1 MKAHIYT
8 FVTFFILSLPIT
20 STMAA
25 NQITHPM
32 SVGWQFNQAWFTQ
45 QTQHF
50 ILHAPEELI
59 QHLPHVAALAE
70 QAHLEISEALDWSP
84 TNKTHLVLTDDVD
97 GANGWATVY
106 PFNQNRI
113 YISAPDS
120 INSLE
125 DYRDWLSLLIRHEY
139 THTLHLDQA
148 RGLPAAL
155 RSVFGRQ
162 IFSFPHNFQPLWLI
176 EGLAIDQETDHEL
189 AVGRAQSDYYA
200 MQMRAEVE
208 RGLISLGRVSGLNRD
223 WPQGQAYLYG
233 AYFYEFLRQT
243 YGEDA
248 QADWLKSYS
257 YNLIPYWMNPTARR
271 VLGDDFPQVW
281 ARYQAWLSER
291 YSPVLTPVEPK
302 RILTQHGGSPYY
314 GQVHQNA
321 LYRVEA
327 DGHSRPRLVKQPLTE
342 SEASP
347 EFLTEVDY
355 PGVFSVSPTG
365 RIIMTQLRPNRQN
378 RVYADL
384 WLWDQTRW
392 QRITQQQRYRQ
403 AVWLNEHQL
412 LARRQVGGIS
422 ELHLLSDK
430 GQLQQVIWQGEPQT
444 VLGHID
450 AHPSGQKIVAMKKPA
465 LGSWQLAE
473 FDLNTLQWRWL
484 TQNRFNQAD
493 PSYAVDGESVVYSA
507 NYSSAYQIYQM
518 DTKTRHIQALT
529 QGQVGA
535 FNPLLTQEASLV
547 YQDYS
552 AEGYNWALIT
562 PKNQAKQQKDLPNID
577 KQAWLDSMAAPTA
590 TDLSEI
596 QPYQPYSSLR
606 PRAWWPILSLTEQRN
621 QVGVMLDGQDALAR
635 HHYQLSLVY
644 DDLAAQPFGL
654 LSYQMDNRYLLQYM
668 RSWREGYN
676 PQKKDELV
684 LLRAK
689 DTLVAGRLNALNFFD
704 DQLAFHL
711 GLVFEQEKDAW
722 RDERVTP
729 LPTTQRTDLS
739 LVTHWDNTQTYRY
752 SISPASGWQ
761 GYGALDSHDGVKN
774 DFSGYRLQFDLKH
787 YWHIM
792 NSQVLH
798 TRLVG
803 GYAQPTA
810 HPFQL
815 GSDRG
820 AFSSGLFARTDYPLR
835 GYPKASISTD
845 KFALAAIEYR
855 MPLARVQQNWQVYPL
870 GLRDIYGQVF
880 VDQAQIADRNY
891 TGLGAQITLES
902 VIGYRMLL
910 PLNLGVAKGLDKT
923 YGRTQFWLSTEL
935 AF

>member
-1 MKAHIYT
+1 MKGRIYA
-8 FVTFFILSLPIT
+8 FVTVLILSLPI
-20 STMAA
+20 SPILAA
-25 NQITHPM
+25 NPIVHPM
-32 SVGWQFNQAWFTQ
+32 SVGWQSNQAWFTQ

-59 QHLPHVAALAE
+59 GYLPHVAALAE
-70 QAHLEISEALDWSP
+70 QAHLEISEVLGWFPA
-84 TNKTHLVLTDDVD
+84 NKTHLVLTDDVD
-97 GANGWATVY
+97 SANGWATVY

-155 RSVFGRQ
+155 RSVLGRHVL
-162 IFSFPHNFQPLWLI
+162 SFPHNFQPLWLI
-176 EGLAIDQETDHEL
+176 EALAIDQETDYEL
-189 AVGRAQSDYYA
+189 AVGRGQSDYYA

-208 RGLISLGRVSGLNRD
+208 RGLTSLGRVSGLNRD

-233 AYFYEFLRQT
+233 AYFFEFLRQT

-248 QADWLKSYS
+248 QADWIKSYS

-271 VLGDDFPQVW
+271 VWGEDFPHVW
-281 ARYQAWLSER
+281 ARYQSWLSER
-291 YSPVLTPVEPK
+291 YSPFSIAIEPK
-302 RILTQHGGSPYY
+302 RILTEYGGSPYSGRVY
-314 GQVHQNA
+314 QDA
-321 LYRVEA
+321 LYRIEA

-342 SEASP
+342 SLASL
-347 EFLTEVDY
+347 EVLTEVAY
-355 PGVFSVSPTG
+355 PGAFSVSPDG
-365 RIIMTQLRPNRQN
+365 RIIMTQLRANRQN

-412 LARRQVGGIS
+412 LARRQVGGRS
-422 ELHLLSDK
+422 ELHLLSDQ
-430 GQLQQVIWQGEPQT
+430 GQLQQVIWQGQSQT
-444 VLGHID
+444 VLGHMD

-465 LGSWQLAE
+465 HGSWQLAE
-473 FDLNTLQWRWL
+473 LDLNTLQWRWL

-493 PSYAVDGESVVYSA
+493 PSYALDGESVVYSA
-507 NYSSAYQIYQM
+507 NYSSTYQIYQM
-518 DTKTRHIQALT
+518 DVRTGHVQALT
-529 QGQVGA
+529 QGQIGA
-535 FNPLLTQEASLV
+535 FTPLLTQGAGLV

-552 AEGYNWALIT
+552 AEGYHWALIT
-562 PKNQAKQQKDLPNID
+562 PENQIKQTIDLPSSD
-577 KQAWLDSMAAPTA
+577 KQAWLDSMPVPTVV
-590 TDLSEI
+590 DLSEI
-596 QPYQPYSSLR
+596 KSYQPYSSLR
-606 PRAWWPILSLTEQRN
+606 PWSWLPILSLTDQRN
-621 QVGVMLDGQDALAR
+621 QVGVMVDGQDALAR

-644 DDLAAQPFGL
+644 DDLAAQPFGR
-654 LSYQMDNRYLLQYM
+654 LSYQMDNRYLLQYL

-722 RDERVTP
+722 RDMRLAP
-729 LPTTQRTDLS
+729 QPTTQRTDLS
-739 LVTHWDNTQTYRY
+739 LVTHWDSTQTYRY

-761 GYGALDSHDGVKN
+761 GYAALDSHDGVKS

-787 YWHIM
+787 YWHIK
-792 NSQVLH
+792 NSHLLH

-810 HPFQL
+810 HLFQL

-835 GYPKASISTD
+835 GYPKAGISADQFT
-845 KFALAAIEYR
+845 LAAIEYR

-880 VDQAQIADRNY
+880 VDHARLKDINY
-891 TGLGAQITLES
+891 TGLGAQFTLES

-910 PLNLGVAKGLDKT
+910 PLNIGIAKGLDKT